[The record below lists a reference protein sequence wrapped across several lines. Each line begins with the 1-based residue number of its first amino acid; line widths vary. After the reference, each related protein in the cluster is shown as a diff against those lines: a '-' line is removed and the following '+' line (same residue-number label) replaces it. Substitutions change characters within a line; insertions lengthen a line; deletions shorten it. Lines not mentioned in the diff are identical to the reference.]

1 MTHEFDARLTDSR
14 AADLLA
20 RAIRLLRD
28 SLADVTQAAA
38 QAWDRHERH
47 REARAIR
54 GALSELD
61 DRTLCDLGFH
71 RSEIG
76 SIAAEATGEAERTR
90 VRAPLRPRGPR

>member
-1 MTHEFDARLTDSR
+1 MTHEFDALVSGSRSTDS
-14 AADLLA
+14 LA
-20 RAIRLLRD
+20 RTMRLLRD
-28 SLADVTQAAA
+28 ALADLARAAA
-38 QAWDRHERH
+38 RAWERQQRH

-76 SIAAEATGEAERTR
+76 SIAAEATGEAEWTR
-90 VRAPLRPRGPR
+90 IRAPLRPRGPR

>member
-14 AADLLA
+14 SADVLA
-20 RAIRLLRD
+20 RALRLVRD
-28 SLADVTQAAA
+28 ALADITRAAA
-38 QAWDRHERH
+38 DAWDRHERH

-76 SIAAEATGEAERTR
+76 SIAAEATGEAEWTR
-90 VRAPLRPRGPR
+90 IRAPLRPRGPR